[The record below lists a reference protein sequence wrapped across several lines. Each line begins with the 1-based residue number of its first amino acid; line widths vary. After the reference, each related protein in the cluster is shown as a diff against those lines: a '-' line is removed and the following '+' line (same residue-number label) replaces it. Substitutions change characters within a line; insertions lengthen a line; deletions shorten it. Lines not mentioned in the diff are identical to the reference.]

1 MENHV
6 RIAELQQKIKDNIN
20 LDGNSI
26 LFEFHSLGATTD
38 LEVITVNPK
47 HKQSFLYHSTEGRD
61 KIEALEAMLAYVLKN
76 NTSDNTYTI
85 QWSIKGEDKLYTSYF
100 RAINI
105 MDALDKFYFGR
116 DIMSVNVFSAV
127 LNPIS

>member
-6 RIAELQQKIKDNIN
+6 RIAELQQKIKENIN
-20 LDGNSI
+20 LDENSI
-26 LFEFHSLGATTD
+26 LFEFHLLGANTD

-47 HKQSFLYHSTEGRD
+47 HKQSFLYHSTDGRD